1 MPAKAQRGCR
11 RSPNR
16 RISWNFESP
25 STVGCDEA
33 HGWGENGQL
42 VAVDRD
48 GDGLK
53 TLLHRANN
61 CDHVPM
67 GCRKFLTERNPQLC
81 NGGQTIAVGEREK
94 SSAATSSLIAPPQ
107 PLAGKIYCSAGD
119 ANLASAPH
127 DGEKFYSIGGEKV
140 VPPP

>member
-1 MPAKAQRGCR
+1 MKP
-11 RSPNR
+11 
-16 RISWNFESP
+16 
-25 STVGCDEA
+25 T
-33 HGWGENGQL
+33 
-42 VAVDRD
+42 D
-48 GDGLK
+48 GVKMANWQPWIETDMASKLFSD
-53 TLLHRANN
+53 HRANN

-67 GCRKFLTERNPQLC
+67 GCRKFLTDRNPQLC

-127 DGEKFYSIGGEKV
+127 DGASFFSLDESHEWQR
-140 VPPP
+140 